1 MGSYTVF
8 DIETPNQFNNTICQ
22 IGVVHSNNGTITEVE
37 SLVNPECEFGWRN
50 IEIHNIHPKM
60 VREKPVFSEIW
71 SRIHQYFDVEFVI
84 GHNVKGVDLTVLAK
98 TLYQYDILLKPIKY
112 VDTMELYKFLHPK
125 QRYRLNDCCEHYGI
139 IQNHHHDALDDAR
152 VTHQLFLKLS
162 SQIPSLADFTKT
174 FDPEKVNYTNAKK
187 IKP

>member
-22 IGVVHSNNGTITEVE
+22 IGLVHSNNGIITELG
-37 SLVNPECEFGWRN
+37 SLVNPECDFGWRN
-50 IEIHNIHPKM
+50 IGIHNIHPHM
-60 VREKPVFSEIW
+60 VSGKPVFAEIW
-71 SRIHQYFDVEFVI
+71 NEIHTYFDVDLVI

-98 TLYQYDILLKPIKY
+98 TLYKYDIFIKPIQY
-112 VDTMELYKFLHPK
+112 LDTMELFKFVNPK

-139 IQNHHHDALDDAR
+139 VQDHHHDALDDAR

-162 SQIPSLADFTKT
+162 DQIGSLTNFIKI
-174 FDPEKVNYTNAKK
+174 FDPEKVNYSSVLK
-187 IKP
+187 